1 MTQPYLFSG
10 SIKHLAG
17 IRKHVEVPILM
28 KDIIVSEVQI
38 DSAKKIGADCVLL
51 IKSIFDQGL
60 AEGQHRKVLDSG
72 QIKRAIH
79 FG

>member
-1 MTQPYLFSG
+1 
-10 SIKHLAG
+10 
-17 IRKHVEVPILM
+17 M

-60 AEGQHRKVLDSG
+60 AEGQYRKVLDSG